1 MDSRKPTIAVIDDS
15 PTICKILTD
24 VFRRQGYQVNCFF
37 HPYDALRAF
46 FSPAETV
53 LPDVMCVDIELTQ
66 MDGLQLIKYIR
77 GKCSERDIDRRVPII
92 IVISRRDGP
101 IDRMKAFLAGA
112 NDYLA
117 KPFLPHQALDLIEKY
132 LPSSQTN

>member
-15 PTICKILTD
+15 PTICKILTEI
-24 VFRRQGYQVNCFF
+24 FRRQGYQVNCFF
-37 HPYDALRAF
+37 HPYNALQAF
-46 FSPAETV
+46 FPPAETV
-53 LPDVMCVDIELTQ
+53 LPDVVCVDIELPY
-66 MDGLQLIKYIR
+66 MDGLQLIKRIR
-77 GKCSERDIDRRVPII
+77 GKCSERKIDRHIPII

-112 NDYLA
+112 DDYLA
-117 KPFLPHQALDLIEKY
+117 KPFPPHQALDLIEKY